1 MRDGISLVLL
11 GILIFSISYIS
22 EAVEQVKRVDRK
34 LDKIVK
40 SLGLDID
47 ENIDDE
53 LKEIIIKEGKIKA
66 IKRYR
71 EHTGVG
77 LKESKE
83 YIDNLHININENKE

>member
-1 MRDGISLVLL
+1 MSEGVISTILL
-11 GILIFSISYIS
+11 GMIFYLMIDISQLR
-22 EAVEQVKRVDRK
+22 EEVKK
-34 LDKIVK
+34 SNKALEKIVEHFGIK
-40 SLGLDID
+40 VY

-53 LKEIIIKEGKIKA
+53 LRDIISNSGKIKA

-83 YIDNLHININENKE
+83 YIDNLDLR